1 MVDNMVGGVGGGV
14 SVDMDLGHMMNLG
27 VDLVTNETGLRNQVG
42 LDSLDD
48 TGSGDSNRSMDSM
61 DLGDNSMGNSNWSSM
76 GNSNWGSVSNS
87 NWGSVGNSNWG
98 SSYSRS
104 SSIGQAM
111 SSENTSVS
119 SEETMSSVA
128 QTMDTVS
135 GEESSVA
142 KNLGISISISH
153 RGGHG
158 GTGQGRKDNKEV
170 HGAES

>member
-1 MVDNMVGGVGGGV
+1 MD
-14 SVDMDLGHMMNLG
+14 SMDLGDN
-27 VDLVTNETGLRNQVG
+27 
-42 LDSLDD
+42 
-48 TGSGDSNRSMDSM
+48 SNRSMDSM

-76 GNSNWGSVSNS
+76 GNSY
-87 NWGSVGNSNWG
+87 WGSVGNSNWG